1 MSTRTKLLLIVL
13 GAFVFR
19 ALLAALFVRFPGIA
33 DPNFYYN
40 SALRLLDGHGFT
52 IDYIWNYAQAPASIV
67 HPEDL
72 WMPLASV
79 LAAIPQAF
87 YRTAEGVFNLL
98 SLLPFMLLGSLL
110 PLVAFWGARLLR
122 LADGAALYAAAA
134 TAVIPELVLNSVRTD
149 TTIPT
154 AVFVGVAVLAFVKG
168 VRDGGAGW
176 MVLAG
181 VMSGLA
187 YLTRNDALLLLPGYL
202 VFAIVAW
209 WAGRRGWTERPH
221 LRWALLA
228 PLVMLLVVTPWLARN
243 ARELGMLSAPETSKM
258 FFFSDNLDHYAFDR
272 EFTLDTLLAAKTPA
286 ELIGKRLFELA
297 AGIKLIIEGLGG
309 FLAVA
314 VPGGLILLLVR
325 RDKPRLLAIAL
336 PLILLLGA
344 FIAYP
349 LLIPFKAQAG
359 SLKKEVLVLLPLL
372 VPLGAY
378 ALQEAVPN
386 VRIRFGAMALSVAL
400 LAAGAFD
407 LVRLDGAFALNY
419 LASMQTMAAEAQNLP
434 DVNGD
439 GELVFMAQDPYMLR
453 YVGLR
458 SIMYPHEDLDTTLDI
473 AQRYGVDYLLFPAD
487 RPQFAAIQDGTA
499 TDPRLLPAGNVT
511 GTSFSFLRVEP

>member
-1 MSTRTKLLLIVL
+1 ML

-52 IDYIWNYAQAPASIV
+52 IDYIWNYAQAPASII

-87 YRTAEGVFNLL
+87 YRTAEGVFNPL

-439 GELVFMAQDPYMLR
+439 GELAFMAQDPYMLR

-487 RPQFAAIQDGTA
+487 RPQFAAIQDDTA
-499 TDPRLLPAGNVT
+499 TDPRLIQAGDVT
-511 GTSFSFLRVEP
+511 GTNFSFLRVEP